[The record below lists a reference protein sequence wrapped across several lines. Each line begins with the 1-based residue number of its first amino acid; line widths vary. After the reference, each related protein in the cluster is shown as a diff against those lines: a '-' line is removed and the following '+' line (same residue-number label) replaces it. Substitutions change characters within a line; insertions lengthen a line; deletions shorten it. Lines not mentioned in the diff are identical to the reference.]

1 MALNIIYIFRYYVV
15 ITHSV
20 VRISFCYYIKI
31 HYRKIIFC
39 DKNKIFF
46 IDLKLKKKNLRNVVR
61 WEQ

>member
-15 ITHSV
+15 IRHSV

-46 IDLKLKKKNLRNVVR
+46 IDLKLKKKIY
-61 WEQ
+61 EM